1 MAAAAPDPRVEHLL
15 RLGDGCLVLSHR
27 LSEWI
32 GRAPAL
38 EEELAIANVGL
49 DLLGQAR
56 NWLSLAGEVEGR
68 GRDENA
74 LAYLRDVGGFRNAL
88 LVEQPNG
95 DFAATTARQYFF
107 DVWHHL
113 ALQGLARAADARVA
127 EIAAKSLKEVTY
139 HLRRS
144 EDWVVRLGDGT
155 AESRR
160 RMQAGVDEMWP
171 FVGELFEMDAV
182 EQAALDAG
190 AGVDLAA
197 LREPWLAR
205 VEGALAEAT
214 LAVPT
219 TKWHQRGGKRGV
231 HTEHLG
237 RMLAEMQFL
246 QRAYP
251 GAAW

>member
-1 MAAAAPDPRVEHLL
+1 MAAHAPDPRVEQLL
-15 RLGDGCLVLSHR
+15 RLGDNCLVLSHR

-32 GRAPAL
+32 GRAPVL
-38 EEELAIANVGL
+38 EEELAMANVGL

-56 NWLSLAGEVEGR
+56 HWLSLAGEAEGR

-74 LAYLRDVGGFRNAL
+74 LAYLRDVGAFRNAL

-107 DVWHHL
+107 DAWHHL

-182 EQAALDAG
+182 ERAALDAG

-205 VEGALAEAT
+205 VHGVLAEAT

-219 TKWHQRGGKRGV
+219 AKWHQRGGKRGV

-251 GAAW
+251 GATW